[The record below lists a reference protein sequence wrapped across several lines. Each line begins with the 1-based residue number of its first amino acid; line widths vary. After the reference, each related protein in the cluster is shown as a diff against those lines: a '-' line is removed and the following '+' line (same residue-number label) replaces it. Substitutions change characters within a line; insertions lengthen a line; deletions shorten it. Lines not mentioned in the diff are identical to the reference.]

1 MSPRPGLASFRAP
14 SAAGAPAGAPH
25 LPRRLAAARRF
36 RWSLTKGMGRVISIA
51 SQKGGVGKTT
61 TAINLGAC
69 LAQESRRVLLVDMD
83 PQGNATSGIGINGND
98 QRLGTYEVLIGQ
110 AEIKDAIL
118 PTALASMDVL
128 PTGQRL
134 SGAEVELVGLMA
146 RETRLRTCLAKVR
159 DEYDFVLV
167 DSPPSLGLLTV
178 NSLTAS
184 DSVIIP
190 LQCEYLALEG
200 LTQLITAIRL
210 VQDHLNP
217 SLRIEGVL
225 LTMFDAR
232 LSLSRQV
239 ADEARKFF
247 ADRVYKTVIPRNVRL
262 SEAPSF
268 GKPIVLYDPHSSGA
282 ESYREL
288 TKEVLGHD

>member
-1 MSPRPGLASFRAP
+1 MDGRAGRDP
-14 SAAGAPAGAPH
+14 WSC
-25 LPRRLAAARRF
+25 LPRSVE
-36 RWSLTKGMGRVISIA
+36 WTNGMGRVISIA

-69 LAQESRRVLLVDMD
+69 MAQEGRRVLLVDID
-83 PQGNATSGIGINGND
+83 PQGNATSGVGINGND
-98 QRLGTYEVLIGQ
+98 LRIGTYEVLLGQ
-110 AEIKDAIL
+110 AEAKAAIQ
-118 PTALASMDVL
+118 PTALPGLEVL

-134 SGAEVELVGLMA
+134 SGAEVELVGMMA
-146 RETRLRTCLAKVR
+146 RETRLRSCLAKLR
-159 DEYDFVLV
+159 DDYDFVLV

-225 LTMFDAR
+225 LTMYDGR
-232 LSLSRQV
+232 VSLSKQV

-247 ADRVYKTVIPRNVRL
+247 SDRVYRTVIPRNVRL

-288 TKEVLGHD
+288 AREVLNHD

>member
-1 MSPRPGLASFRAP
+1 
-14 SAAGAPAGAPH
+14 
-25 LPRRLAAARRF
+25 
-36 RWSLTKGMGRVISIA
+36 MGRVISIA

-69 LAQESRRVLLVDMD
+69 LAQESRRVLLVDID
-83 PQGNATSGIGINGND
+83 PQGNCTSGVGVNGND

-110 AEIKDAIL
+110 AEPKEAIL
-118 PTALASMDVL
+118 PTGLAAMDIL

-134 SGAEVELVGLMA
+134 SGAEVELVGMMA
-146 RETRLRTCLAKVR
+146 RETKLRSALAKVR
-159 DEYDFVLV
+159 DDYDFVLV

-239 ADEARKFF
+239 AEEARKFF
-247 ADRVYKTVIPRNVRL
+247 SDRVYKTVIPRNVRL

-288 TKEVLGHD
+288 AREVLGHE

>member
-1 MSPRPGLASFRAP
+1 
-14 SAAGAPAGAPH
+14 
-25 LPRRLAAARRF
+25 
-36 RWSLTKGMGRVISIA
+36 MGRVISIA

-69 LAQESRRVLLVDMD
+69 LAQESKRVLLVDID
-83 PQGNATSGIGINGND
+83 PQGNATSGLGINGND
-98 QRLGTYEVLIGQ
+98 QKLTTYEALIGQ
-110 AEIKDAIL
+110 EELQAAIM
-118 PTALASMDVL
+118 PTALASLDIL

-134 SGAEVELVGLMA
+134 SGAEVELVGMMA

-159 DEYDFVLV
+159 DEYDYVLI
-167 DSPPSLGLLTV
+167 DSPPALGLLTI
-178 NSLTAS
+178 NALTAS
-184 DSVIIP
+184 DSVLIP

-200 LTQLITAIRL
+200 LTQLIGAIRL

-217 SLRIEGVL
+217 SLRIQGVL

-232 LSLSRQV
+232 LNLSQQV
-239 ADEARKFF
+239 AEEARKFF
-247 ADRVYKTVIPRNVRL
+247 SDRVYKTVIPRNVKL

-282 ESYREL
+282 DSYRDL
-288 TKEVLGHD
+288 AREVLEHE

>member
-1 MSPRPGLASFRAP
+1 
-14 SAAGAPAGAPH
+14 
-25 LPRRLAAARRF
+25 
-36 RWSLTKGMGRVISIA
+36 MGRIIAIA

-83 PQGNATSGIGINGND
+83 PQGNATSGVGVNGND
-98 QRLGTYEVLIGQ
+98 QRNTTYEVLIGQ
-110 AEIKDAIL
+110 AEAREAIM
-118 PTALASMDVL
+118 PTALASLDVL

-134 SGAEVELVGLMA
+134 SGAEVELVGMMA
-146 RETRLRTCLAKVR
+146 RETRLKTVLAKVR
-159 DEYDFVLV
+159 DDYDYVLI

-178 NSLTAS
+178 NSLTTS

-232 LSLSRQV
+232 LSLSKQV

-247 ADRVYKTVIPRNVRL
+247 SDRVYKTVIPRNVRL

-288 TKEVLGHD
+288 AREVLGHD

>member
-1 MSPRPGLASFRAP
+1 
-14 SAAGAPAGAPH
+14 
-25 LPRRLAAARRF
+25 
-36 RWSLTKGMGRVISIA
+36 MGRVISIA

-69 LAQESRRVLLVDMD
+69 LAQESRRVLLVDID
-83 PQGNATSGIGINGND
+83 PQGNATSGMGINGND

-110 AEIKDAIL
+110 GEIKDAVL
-118 PTALASMDVL
+118 PTALSTMDVL

-134 SGAEVELVGLMA
+134 SGAEVELVGMMA
-146 RETRLRTCLAKVR
+146 RETRLKTCLAGIR
-159 DEYDFVLV
+159 DDYDFILV

-239 ADEARKFF
+239 AEEARKFF
-247 ADRVYKTVIPRNVRL
+247 SDRVYKTVIPRNVRL

-288 TKEVLGHD
+288 AREVLGHD

>member
-1 MSPRPGLASFRAP
+1 
-14 SAAGAPAGAPH
+14 
-25 LPRRLAAARRF
+25 
-36 RWSLTKGMGRVISIA
+36 MGRVISIA

-69 LAQESRRVLLVDMD
+69 LAQESRRVLLVDID

-98 QRLGTYEVLIGQ
+98 ARLGTYEVLIGQ
-110 AEIKDAIL
+110 AEAKEAIL
-118 PTALASMDVL
+118 PTALASLDVL

-134 SGAEVELVGLMA
+134 SGAEVELVGMMA
-146 RETRLRTCLAKVR
+146 RETRLKTCLAKVR
-159 DEYDFVLV
+159 DEYDFILI

-210 VQDHLNP
+210 IQDHLNP

-232 LSLSRQV
+232 LSLSKQV
-239 ADEARKFF
+239 AEEARKFF
-247 ADRVYKTVIPRNVRL
+247 SDRVYKAVIPRNVRL

-288 TKEVLGHD
+288 AREVLGHD

>member
-1 MSPRPGLASFRAP
+1 
-14 SAAGAPAGAPH
+14 
-25 LPRRLAAARRF
+25 
-36 RWSLTKGMGRVISIA
+36 MGRIIAIA

-98 QRLGTYEVLIGQ
+98 QRNTSYEVLIGQ
-110 AEIKDAIL
+110 AEAKDAIL
-118 PTALASMDVL
+118 PTALASLDVL

-134 SGAEVELVGLMA
+134 SGAEVELVGMMA
-146 RETRLRTCLAKVR
+146 RETKLKGVLAKVR
-159 DEYDFVLV
+159 DEYDFILI

-178 NSLTAS
+178 NSLTTS

-225 LTMFDAR
+225 LTMYDAR
-232 LSLSRQV
+232 LSLSKQV

-247 ADRVYKTVIPRNVRL
+247 SDRVYKTVIPRNVRL

-288 TKEVLGHD
+288 AREVLGHD